1 MYLCKGL
8 CHIIREKCLF
18 IENVVLA
25 QRQVYGCQQ
34 LKKVYG
40 CQLLIAAQRQI
51 YGCQLLVIE
60 LTCVMSF
67 Y

>member
-8 CHIIREKCLF
+8 CHVIGEKCLF
-18 IENVVLA
+18 IENAVPA

-40 CQLLIAAQRQI
+40 CQLLITAQRK
-51 YGCQLLVIE
+51 VIW
-60 LTCVMSF
+60 LSAISN
-67 Y
+67 